1 MKLRKF
7 VNVKNISG
15 VNVVLGNKTF
25 RKRYL
30 NWTHL
35 RVIFKRKKEKEDQI
49 LFSCTLCRG
58 WDEDTFEPRMYSLL
72 CRYKLKNIN
81 FETSVPFK
89 LCDLHLKRT
98 NSVLYTEKVSLT
110 DKWFEFVFTLLH
122 GIKKNFFHVK
132 SDLIIRIFINKSVL

>member
-1 MKLRKF
+1 MKNKVIWCVKLRKF
-7 VNVKNISG
+7 VNVKNICG

-49 LFSCTLCRG
+49 LFFCTLCRG

-72 CRYKLKNIN
+72 CRYKLKNMN
-81 FETSVPFK
+81 FESSVPFK

-110 DKWFEFVFTLLH
+110 DKCFELVFTLLH
-122 GIKKNFFHVK
+122 GIKKKFLPRK
-132 SDLIIRIFINKSVL
+132 K